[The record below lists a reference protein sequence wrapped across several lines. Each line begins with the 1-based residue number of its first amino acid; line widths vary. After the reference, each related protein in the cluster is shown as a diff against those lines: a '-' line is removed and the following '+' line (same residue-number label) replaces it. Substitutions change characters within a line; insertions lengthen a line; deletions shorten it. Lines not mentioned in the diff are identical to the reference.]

1 MKKYTIHFLLVT
13 ITTALLGF
21 TGLEFT
27 GDSFIRFTCLLSF
40 IGLMVSCLDSVLL
53 SRKKRKANK
62 AARTEKIRVEN

>member
-1 MKKYTIHFLLVT
+1 MKKYTIHFLILT
-13 ITTALLGF
+13 IATAILGF

-27 GDSFIRFTCLLSF
+27 GDTFVRFTCLLSS
-40 IGLMVSCLDSVLL
+40 IGLMVSCLDSVLV